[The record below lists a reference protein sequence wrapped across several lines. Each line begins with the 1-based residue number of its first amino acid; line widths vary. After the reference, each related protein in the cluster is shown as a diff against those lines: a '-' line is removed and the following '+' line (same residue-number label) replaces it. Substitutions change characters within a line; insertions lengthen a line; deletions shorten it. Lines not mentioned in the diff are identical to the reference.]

1 MNVPEYGVCEFSNTI
16 KKIVEDSFG
25 YIRIRGEITGFREH
39 RSSHL
44 YFSLKENDSII
55 SAICFSNNARKI
67 DFKIDNGIEVIA
79 SGRVTTYGARSNYQ
93 IIVEKIEIAGIGSLL
108 KKIEETRIKLEKEG
122 LFSNDNKQKLVKY
135 PKNIGII
142 TSKTGAVIEDIKHRI
157 NQRYPLNIK
166 LYNVSVQGSKCV
178 NDIISGIEY
187 FNRINDVELIIIARG
202 GGSFED
208 LLPFNDELMV
218 RSIYKSK
225 IPIISAIGHETDS
238 VLIDYVADLRAPTPS
253 AAAELITP
261 NIYDLKINIDHLF
274 DKVQNYC
281 SKYIIENINI
291 INSKKKNLIDP
302 KQFIGNNNIH
312 IAHIKRELLSHIKNN
327 ILHKKNNLLATTP
340 NKDII
345 LQNIN
350 LNISNL
356 ANSKEYIK
364 NKVQRYIEKKN
375 ILLNSN
381 QKLLEALSY
390 KNTLRRG
397 FSIAIKDSKVLT
409 SSKNLVKD
417 EKITIEFYDGK
428 KDVKIIN

>member
-178 NDIISGIEY
+178 SDIISGIEY
-187 FNRINDVELIIIARG
+187 FNKINDVELIIIARG

-274 DKVQNYC
+274 DKVQYYC

-291 INSKKKNLIDP
+291 INSKK
-302 KQFIGNNNIH
+302 
-312 IAHIKRELLSHIKNN
+312 
-327 ILHKKNNLLATTP
+327 
-340 NKDII
+340 
-345 LQNIN
+345 
-350 LNISNL
+350 
-356 ANSKEYIK
+356 
-364 NKVQRYIEKKN
+364 
-375 ILLNSN
+375 
-381 QKLLEALSY
+381 
-390 KNTLRRG
+390 
-397 FSIAIKDSKVLT
+397 
-409 SSKNLVKD
+409 
-417 EKITIEFYDGK
+417 EF
-428 KDVKIIN
+428 NRS

>member
-25 YIRIRGEITGFREH
+25 YVRIRGEIIGFKEH
-39 RSSHL
+39 RSNHL

-67 DFKIDNGIEVIA
+67 DFKIDNGIEVVA

-122 LFSNDNKQKLVKY
+122 LFSNNNKQKLVKY
-135 PKNIGII
+135 PKNIGVI
-142 TSKTGAVIEDIKHRI
+142 TSKTGAVIEDMKHRI

-166 LYNVSVQGSKCV
+166 LFNTSVQGSKCV
-178 NDIISGIEY
+178 SDIISGIEY
-187 FNRINDVELIIIARG
+187 FNKINDVELIIIARG

-274 DKVQNYC
+274 DKVQNYR

-291 INSKKKNLIDP
+291 INSKKKNIIDP
-302 KQFIGNNNIH
+302 KQFIKNNNIH
-312 IAHIKRELLSHIKNN
+312 IAHIKRELLSHIKNI
-327 ILHKKNNLLATTP
+327 ILHKKNNILATTP
-340 NKDII
+340 NKDIVI
-345 LQNIN
+345 QNIN
-350 LNISNL
+350 INISNL

-364 NKVQRYIEKKN
+364 NKVQRYIEQKK

-390 KNTLRRG
+390 KNTLQRG
-397 FSIAIKDSKVLT
+397 FSIAIKDNKVLT

-417 EKITIEFYDGK
+417 EKITIEFCDGK